1 MSRVGKVGRNDP
13 CPCVSGLKFKKCCL
27 GKTAAIPEEKVS
39 NRPPMSVYVKAAR
52 MFQERERK
60 ECEYRER
67 YGQVQPQVSVPAFGK
82 RMVAVKNKL
91 YLNDWKFF
99 SDFLRDY
106 VPSVFGDEWCNTE
119 LAKPLAE
126 RHPLTQW
133 RTQGAVYMNAQP
145 PQPDGSRAAPFSGAL
160 AAFMCFAYDLFVVDH
175 NGELD
180 EALVKRLRNPELFQ
194 GARHELF
201 AEATCLRAGCTVQ
214 HENEKDGTSRHAEF
228 TVKHTATGQLL
239 SIEAKSKHRP
249 GVLGRPGK
257 PADRPD
263 LRFGELINDAVSKRA
278 PHPLV
283 IFLDTNLPFK
293 WADRLYSRQHGSV
306 LGTIQPIPSRAMQ
319 TILDRIKKEH
329 NNVDPYCMIV
339 FSNHPHHY
347 APDDLD
353 PQKHLFSVLSEQPNA
368 NLDALW
374 SIHKA
379 ADLYG
384 NIPTKFSSED
394 ADPPAPVLS
403 RRPKVRY
410 DFEISG
416 TEVKVARNGEGTGL
430 VFSTKDRDRAMAASP
445 LHDFLESIGFSRVDA
460 YGICEAIEKAQA
472 VHGVMALK

>member
-1 MSRVGKVGRNDP
+1 M
-13 CPCVSGLKFKKCCL
+13 
-27 GKTAAIPEEKVS
+27 PEEKVS
-39 NRPPMSVYVKAAR
+39 ERPPISVYVKAAR

-60 ECEYRER
+60 EYEYKER
-67 YGQVQPQVSVPAFGK
+67 YGHVQPQVSVPAFGK

-91 YLNDWKFF
+91 FLQDWKFF

-106 VPSVFGDEWCNTE
+106 VPFVFGDEWCKAE

-126 RHPLTQW
+126 RHPVTQW

-160 AAFMCFAYDLFVVDH
+160 AAFTCFAYDLFVVDN

-180 EALVKRLRNPELFQ
+180 DTLVQRLRNPELFQ

-228 TVKHTATGQLL
+228 TVKHTATGQFL

-263 LRFGELINDAVSKRA
+263 LRFGELINDAVSKH
-278 PHPLV
+278 PLHPLV

-293 WADRLYSRQHGSV
+293 WAERLYSRQYGPALTAV
-306 LGTIQPIPSRAMQ
+306 MQPIPSRAMQ
-319 TILDRIKKEH
+319 TILDRTKKEH
-329 NNVDPYCMIV
+329 NNVDPYCMMV

-353 PQKHLFSVLSEQPNA
+353 PQKHLFSVLSEQPSA
-368 NLDALW
+368 SLDALW
-374 SIHKA
+374 SIHQA
-379 ADLYG
+379 ANLYG
-384 NIPTKFSSED
+384 NIPNKFSQD
-394 ADPPAPVLS
+394 DPEPPSPVFTP
-403 RRPKVRY
+403 RQKVRY
-410 DFEISG
+410 DFEVIG
-416 TEVKVARNGEGTGL
+416 KGVKVTRNGEATDL
-430 VFSTKDRDRAMAASP
+430 NFSTEDKDRVQVSSP
-445 LHDFLESIGFSRVDA
+445 LHDFLVSIGRSRVDA
-460 YGICEAIEKAQA
+460 HMVCEAVEKGQSI
-472 VHGVMALK
+472 HGVMGTK